1 MVSKVERHHLRL
13 VAEVIFIQQEDGYYG
28 DGISVKIREMGNPN
42 DSNPDNFYKL
52 RLREESLRRRDE
64 FESQL

>member
-1 MVSKVERHHLRL
+1 MIMVSKVERHHLRL
-13 VAEVIFIQQEDGYYG
+13 VAEVIQQEDG

-42 DSNPDNFYKL
+42 DSNSDNFYKL

-64 FESQL
+64 FEPQL

>member
-1 MVSKVERHHLRL
+1 MIMVSKVERHHLRL
-13 VAEVIFIQQEDGYYG
+13 VAEVIQQEDG

-42 DSNPDNFYKL
+42 DSNPDIFYKL

-64 FESQL
+64 FEPQL

>member
-1 MVSKVERHHLRL
+1 MIMVSKVERHHLRL
-13 VAEVIFIQQEDGYYG
+13 VAEVIQQEDGYYG

-42 DSNPDNFYKL
+42 DSNSDNFYKL